1 MSHSHT
7 DLSALRAALAHR
19 AADLAVALL
28 GSPNPKIKTKGDLR
42 YGSKGSLSVT
52 ITGPKA
58 GVWCDNESSD
68 SGDMFDLIMR
78 ARGCKFPDALRY
90 AREFCGVRELSPAAA
105 HHDSAHHHSEPDAA
119 AIKAAAK
126 TKQMVSDIWNDAV
139 DARGT
144 LVETY
149 LASRGLRLP
158 DGVTHDVIRFHP
170 DLYFGGQ
177 RVPGMVLLFRDIVT
191 DWPCAIHR
199 TFLTRDGIKIGR
211 KMLGPVANCAIKL
224 SAHEDVSL
232 NLSIGEGIETGIA
245 GMMLGFTPMW
255 ALGSAGAIASFAVL
269 PGVKCLTIL
278 TDNDKANVITG
289 KTPGQNA
296 ARECSQRWTEAGCE
310 VRRIVP
316 NAVGEDI
323 ADIVQRQGAGIAP
336 EPAIAPAAPAT
347 EATPAQTPKAVLNY
361 QNDPPSLQKLV
372 EDHGG
377 YPNITEEAWH
387 RFDERMIVW
396 KSRIR
401 HGDRYQCSTRVAA

>member
-1 MSHSHT
+1 MSHNHT

-19 AADLAVALL
+19 AADLAVGLL
-28 GSPNPKIKTKGDLR
+28 GSPNPKIKTKGELR
-42 YGSKGSLSVT
+42 YGSKGSFSVT
-52 ITGPKA
+52 VTGPNA
-58 GVWCDNESSD
+58 GVWCDNESGEG
-68 SGDMFDLIMR
+68 GDMLALIMR
-78 ARGCKFPDALRY
+78 VHGCKFPDALSY
-90 AREFCGVRELSPAAA
+90 ARDFCGVRELSPAAG
-105 HHDSAHHHSEPDAA
+105 HHHPEPDAV

-126 TKQMVSDIWNDAV
+126 TKQMVSDIWNSAV
-139 DARGT
+139 DAGGT

-158 DGVTHDVIRFHP
+158 DGVTHDVIRFHRA
-170 DLYFGGQ
+170 LYYEGQ
-177 RVPGMVLLFRDIVT
+177 NVPGMVLLFRDIIT
-191 DWPCAIHR
+191 DKACAIHR
-199 TFLTRDGIKIGR
+199 TFLTRDGTKLGR

-255 ALGSAGAIASFAVL
+255 ALGSAGAIASFPVKS
-269 PGVKCLTIL
+269 GVECLTIL
-278 TDNDKANVITG
+278 TDNDKANVVTG

-296 ARECSQRWTEAGCE
+296 ARECSKRWTEAGCE

-316 NAVGEDI
+316 NVIGEDV

-336 EPAIAPAAPAT
+336 EPAIAPPAPAPAPVT
-347 EATPAQTPKAVLNY
+347 EATAVVPDNP
-361 QNDPPSLQKLV
+361 NDPPSLQKLV

-377 YPNITEEAWH
+377 YPNITEEAWQ